1 MDNLYID
8 SWSFFETGWEVLCY
22 GGFVICTLTVCHF
35 FKEDGK
41 CYVMVDLYIDKWFWF

>member
-22 GGFVICTLTVCHF
+22 
-35 FKEDGK
+35 
-41 CYVMVDLYIDKWFWF
+41 VMVDLYIDKWFWF